1 MRSPAP
7 AGRLAINMGVTMSEA
22 GLRPGSRDAAL
33 VVESLERVSERCGD
47 PTPLVYA
54 RLFAQQPE
62 MEALFIMDTDGQVR
76 GHMLSEALE
85 GIIDFLGARTY
96 SDNLIRSEIVNHEGL
111 GVPPAVFT
119 TFFTVVMETFRDA
132 LDTEWTAEMD
142 AAWARLLKALAE
154 TVEQHS

>member
-1 MRSPAP
+1 
-7 AGRLAINMGVTMSEA
+7 MSEA
-22 GLRPGSRDAAL
+22 ELKAGSRDAAL
-33 VVESLERVSERCGD
+33 IVESLERVSERCDD

-85 GIIDFLGARTY
+85 GIIDFVGARAY

-111 GVPPAVFT
+111 GVPPGVFA
-119 TFFTVVMETFRDA
+119 TFFAVVMETFREVLGGD
-132 LDTEWTAEMD
+132 WTAEMD
-142 AAWARLLKALAE
+142 AAWGRLLKSLAE
-154 TVEQHS
+154 TVEQQS

>member
-1 MRSPAP
+1 
-7 AGRLAINMGVTMSEA
+7 MSEA
-22 GLRPGSRDAAL
+22 VLKTGSRDAAL
-33 VVESLERVSERCGD
+33 IAETLEQVSERCGD

-85 GIIDFLGARTY
+85 GIIDFVGARAY

-111 GVPPAVFT
+111 GVPPDVFT
-119 TFFTVVMETFRDA
+119 TFFTVVMETFREVLDA
-132 LDTEWTAEMD
+132 EWTAEMD
-142 AAWARLLKALAE
+142 EAWGRLLKALAE
-154 TVEQHS
+154 TVKQHS

>member
-1 MRSPAP
+1 
-7 AGRLAINMGVTMSEA
+7 MSETE
-22 GLRPGSRDAAL
+22 LKPGSRDAAL
-33 VVESLERVSERCGD
+33 IVESMERVSGRCGD

-54 RLFAQQPE
+54 RLFARQPE

-85 GIIDFLGARTY
+85 GIIDFVGARTY

-111 GVPPAVFT
+111 GVPPDVFS
-119 TFFTVVMETFRDA
+119 TFFTVVMETFREV
-132 LDTEWTAEMD
+132 LNGEWTAEMD
-142 AAWARLLKALAE
+142 AAWQKLLKALAQ